1 LRFED
6 LQLQA
11 NLQRSV
17 SRLSKATRELKV
29 ERLAIEQEQRRL
41 AGRLTEA
48 SARADAAKAQVE
60 AARSQADD
68 AGGKYELRKSLAKD
82 GMISQEELRGAEA
95 KAGVP
100 RFLDLVQSLQMGAM
114 VGLGLL
120 QGPDGK
126 RPPVDLPGAKDAID
140 LLGILQ
146 EKTKGNLTKEEEEV
160 LREGLY
166 HLRMGYMA
174 MINAPPA
181 GRNKGGEQR

>member
-1 LRFED
+1 MPEEKDDKGF
-6 LQLQA
+6 
-11 NLQRSV
+11 
-17 SRLSKATRELKV
+17 KV
-29 ERLAIEQEQRRL
+29 IDRR
-41 AGRLTEA
+41 G
-48 SARADAAKAQVE
+48 VE
-60 AARSQADD
+60 AAPEPPSPSPKPPPGEEPPATATEGGNPATPADVQ
-68 AGGKYELRKSLAKD
+68 GEKGPVREGPSSL
-82 GMISQEELRGAEA
+82 
-95 KAGVP
+95 GVP

-181 GRNKGGEQR
+181 GRGKGGDQR

>member
-1 LRFED
+1 MPEEKDDKGFKVIDRRGVED
-6 LQLQA
+6 APEPPSPQPEPTPKEEPPA
-11 NLQRSV
+11 TAAEGGNPATPADVR
-17 SRLSKATRELKV
+17 RDKDRAENGPSKL
-29 ERLAIEQEQRRL
+29 
-41 AGRLTEA
+41 
-48 SARADAAKAQVE
+48 
-60 AARSQADD
+60 
-68 AGGKYELRKSLAKD
+68 
-82 GMISQEELRGAEA
+82 
-95 KAGVP
+95 GVP

-120 QGPDGK
+120 QGPDGQ

-174 MINAPPA
+174 MINEPPA
-181 GRNKGGEQR
+181 GRGKGGDQR

>member
-1 LRFED
+1 MPEEKED
-6 LQLQA
+6 
-11 NLQRSV
+11 
-17 SRLSKATRELKV
+17 KGFKV
-29 ERLAIEQEQRRL
+29 IDRR
-41 AGRLTEA
+41 G
-48 SARADAAKAQVE
+48 VE
-60 AARSQADD
+60 AAPEPPSPPPKPPPKEEPPSAATEGKLSGAVPDASSAATEGNLPGDPGASPPTRSSEGIGD
-68 AGGKYELRKSLAKD
+68 ATAKEGEGASSL
-82 GMISQEELRGAEA
+82 
-95 KAGVP
+95 GVP

-114 VGLGLL
+114 IGLGML

-126 RPPVDLPGAKDAID
+126 RPPVDLPAAKDAID

-181 GRNKGGEQR
+181 GREKGGDQR